1 MNNAL
6 HDISYGLYIVST
18 KESDKKVG
26 CVINTL
32 VQITS
37 KDPVVSISLNKDN
50 HTNEVLKKTKK
61 VAISILSEKTNKE
74 TISKFGFYS
83 SKDINKFENID
94 YKETSNLPVVNDNIT
109 GYITGDV
116 VDIIDVGTHDIFL
129 IKVKENEKVSEEIPM
144 TYRYYRENL
153 KGVSPKNAP
162 TYIEN
167 KEEGTGKK
175 YKCKIC
181 GYIYDDSKEEVPF
194 NKLPDDW
201 KCPLCGAPK
210 KLFEEIEKG
219 SIF

>member
-6 HDISYGLYIVST
+6 HDISYGLYIVSA
-18 KESDKKVG
+18 KDNDKKVG
-26 CVINTL
+26 CTINTL
-32 VQITS
+32 VQ
-37 KDPVVSISLNKDN
+37 
-50 HTNEVLKKTKK
+50 KTKK

-83 SKDINKFENID
+83 SKNIDKFENVN
-94 YKETSNLPVVNDNIT
+94 YKEISNLPVVNDNIT

-129 IKVKENEKVSEEIPM
+129 IKVSENEKVSEEIPM

-162 TYIEN
+162 TYAER
-167 KEEGTGKK
+167 EEKSISK
-175 YKCKIC
+175 RYKCKIC
-181 GYIYDDSKEEVPF
+181 GYIYDDSKEEIPF
-194 NKLPDDW
+194 NELPDTW

-210 KLFEEIEKG
+210 KLFEEI
-219 SIF
+219 

>member
-18 KESDKKVG
+18 KDNDKNVG
-26 CVINTL
+26 CTINTL
-32 VQITS
+32 AQITS
-37 KDPVVSISLNKDN
+37 SDPVVSISLNKDN
-50 HTNEVLKKTKK
+50 YTNTILKKTKK
-61 VAISILSEKTNKE
+61 VAISILSEKTNKD
-74 TISKFGFYS
+74 TIGKFGFYS
-83 SKDINKFENID
+83 SKNIDKFEGID
-94 YKETSNLPVVNDNIT
+94 HKEISNLPVVYDNIA

-116 VDIIDVGTHDIFL
+116 VDIIDVETHDIFL

-162 TYIEN
+162 TYVE
-167 KEEGTGKK
+167 KEEKSSGKR

-181 GYIYDDSKEEVPF
+181 GYIYYDSKEEVPF
-194 NKLPDDW
+194 KELPDTW

-210 KLFEEIEKG
+210 KLFEEI
-219 SIF
+219 

>member
-1 MNNAL
+1 MNSAL
-6 HDISYGLYIVST
+6 YDISYGLYIVSA
-18 KESDKKVG
+18 KDNDKKIG

-37 KDPVVSISLNKDN
+37 KDPVVSISLSKDN
-50 HTNEVLKKTKK
+50 YTNTILKKTKQ
-61 VAISILSEKTNKE
+61 VAISILSEKTNKD
-74 TISKFGFYS
+74 TIGRFGFYS
-83 SKDINKFENID
+83 SKYIDKFECIE
-94 YKETSNLPVVNDNIT
+94 YREISNLPVVFDNIT

-116 VDIIDVGTHDIFL
+116 IDIIDVGTHDIFL
-129 IKVKENEKVSEEIPM
+129 IKVNGSEKVSEEFPM

-162 TYIEN
+162 TYIE
-167 KEEGTGKK
+167 KEERTSGKR

-194 NKLPDDW
+194 EELSENW

-210 KLFEEIEKG
+210 KLFEEI
-219 SIF
+219 

>member
-1 MNNAL
+1 MKSAL

-18 KESDKKVG
+18 KDSDKKVG

-37 KDPVVSISLNKDN
+37 SNPVVSISLNKDN
-50 HTNEVLKKTKK
+50 YTNEILKKTKK
-61 VAISILSEKTNKE
+61 VAISILSEKTNKD
-74 TISKFGFYS
+74 TIGKFGFYS
-83 SKDINKFENID
+83 SKDIDKFEDIE
-94 YKETSNLPVVNDNIT
+94 YKEVSNLPIVFDNIV

-116 VDIIDVGTHDIFL
+116 IDIIDVGTHDIFL
-129 IKVKENEKVSEEIPM
+129 IKVNKSEKVSEERAM

-162 TYIEN
+162 TYV
-167 KEEGTGKK
+167 EEEKSAGKR

-181 GYIYDDSKEEVPF
+181 GYIYDDEKEDIPF
-194 NKLPDDW
+194 DELPESW

-210 KLFEEIEKG
+210 KLFEEI
-219 SIF
+219 